1 MIKITIVGED
11 GDAEALAT
19 EHEPD
24 DAQLPILEAV
34 YVRVRMVVKVHQRT
48 GGNQGF
54 APAVAGGEEER
65 NVGDLLG
72 QDVDGAINP
81 DHLLIGIGKN
91 RGRGLGL
98 VAAQPAFW
106 GKG

>member
-11 GDAEALAT
+11 GNAEALAT

-34 YVRVRMVVKVHQRT
+34 YVRVRMVVKVPQRT

-72 QDVDGAINP
+72 QPVNAAKTPNAFCSS
-81 DHLLIGIGKN
+81 IGIPKRPGS
-91 RGRGLGL
+91 GLL
-98 VAAQPAFW
+98 PAH
-106 GKG
+106 